1 MTTKR
6 QSATTSAGDAPISW
20 GSLFQSASFS
30 EVVSSV
36 AVLLSGGEPLSPPFP
51 PSPPWDKQGVPAW
64 DGVRCHGLG
73 LPMQGRSRGT
83 WQVPGASFA
92 SSPSRSSL
100 GTGSL
105 WEPRLSPAGTP
116 PSLGEGCGCRTD
128 PTLFRVARA
137 KAFPSRPWRRGSAP
151 ALPGDWG
158 CQAGHS
164 LAPEQPARH
173 GELWRGRRVAWFHCA
188 SHLVAEVKRNY
199 FPHVFHFLGEQIPP
213 WLHLSCQSDLASLAE
228 G

>member
-20 GSLFQSASFS
+20 GSLFQPASFS

-73 LPMQGRSRGT
+73 LPKQGRSRGT
-83 WQVPGASFA
+83 WQVPGASFPF
-92 SSPSRSSL
+92 SPSRSSL

-116 PSLGEGCGCRTD
+116 PQPGGGLWLQD
-128 PTLFRVARA
+128 
-137 KAFPSRPWRRGSAP
+137 RPNFVS
-151 ALPGDWG
+151 G
-158 CQAGHS
+158 CQGKGFSQPPMEAGER
-164 LAPEQPARH
+164 A
-173 GELWRGRRVAWFHCA
+173 G
-188 SHLVAEVKRNY
+188 VAEG
-199 FPHVFHFLGEQIPP
+199 LGMPSGALAGAGATSQARGAVAGPEGGMVSLCLPP
-213 WLHLSCQSDLASLAE
+213 
-228 G
+228 GGRG